1 MSIMLNTAN
10 PMDNSA
16 TVVCKTIC
24 RAPSSFMGWSL
35 L

>member
-1 MSIMLNTAN
+1 MSMRLKTAN

-16 TVVCKTIC
+16 TVVCKTISLV
-24 RAPSSFMGWSL
+24 ASFLMALSL

>member
-1 MSIMLNTAN
+1 MSMKLNTAN

-16 TVVCKTIC
+16 TVVCKTISLV
-24 RAPSSFMGWSL
+24 PSFFMGWSL